1 MDFFNLLFASQKLNA
16 YASSYPHASSPVF
29 FIVCNILDKVFP
41 ALTVSHYG
49 VRYSLIGR
57 CVFIVYVLLAIST
70 FLTAFTCLLKKFY
83 LPFKYI
89 LGLCLV
95 FMSSYP
101 VIFAVDR
108 GNYALLSGALI
119 AFFLLFYLDGK
130 FLLSALFLAFAISL
144 KYYLAVFGVLFIID
158 KKLVRNNSVELKR
171 KVVRE
176 RIKSAEKT
184 EAGRAKL
191 LSLMSKDDKIKK
203 LKELGIQVDKDK
215 DDLTELLRLEW
226 VIAGD

>member
-1 MDFFNLLFASQKLNA
+1 MYYRELHDTEN
-16 YASSYPHASSPVF
+16 
-29 FIVCNILDKVFP
+29 
-41 ALTVSHYG
+41 
-49 VRYSLIGR
+49 
-57 CVFIVYVLLAIST
+57 IVYRMIVDPILSHQHNIILMASESEDLYIDVLCD
-70 FLTAFTCLLKKFY
+70 FLNKEFGMKVIDLNML
-83 LPFKYI
+83 FKT
-89 LGLCLV
+89 GET
-95 FMSSYP
+95 
-101 VIFAVDR
+101 D
-108 GNYALLSGALI
+108 
-119 AFFLLFYLDGK
+119 
-130 FLLSALFLAFAISL
+130 
-144 KYYLAVFGVLFIID
+144 LFIID